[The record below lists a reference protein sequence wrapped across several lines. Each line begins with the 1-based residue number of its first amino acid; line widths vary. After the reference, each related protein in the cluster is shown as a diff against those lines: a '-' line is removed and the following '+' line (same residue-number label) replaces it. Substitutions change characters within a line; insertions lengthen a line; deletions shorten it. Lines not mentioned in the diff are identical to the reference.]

1 MKRATFEAS
10 KCVEDATMDNTMVG
24 RSQQLAFLEEKYLAK
39 ETSQQTIKNKI
50 K

>member
-1 MKRATFEAS
+1 
-10 KCVEDATMDNTMVG
+10 MDNTMVG